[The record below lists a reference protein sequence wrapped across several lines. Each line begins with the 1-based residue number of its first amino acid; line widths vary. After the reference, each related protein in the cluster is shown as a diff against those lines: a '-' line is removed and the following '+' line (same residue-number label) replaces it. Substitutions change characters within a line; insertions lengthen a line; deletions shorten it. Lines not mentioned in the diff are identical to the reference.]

1 VEKSRFE
8 DRGRPDFQLLGV
20 PLHCIRLSGRFGGD
34 EIPAPPPW
42 QSPAN
47 RARRMNFQLLAIY
60 FSGDLLQVG
69 RNLIDRHCRLGAFR
83 RRHYRPVQAASHCH
97 CN

>member
-1 VEKSRFE
+1 
-8 DRGRPDFQLLGV
+8 
-20 PLHCIRLSGRFGGD
+20 
-34 EIPAPPPW
+34 
-42 QSPAN
+42 
-47 RARRMNFQLLAIY
+47 MNFQLLAIY